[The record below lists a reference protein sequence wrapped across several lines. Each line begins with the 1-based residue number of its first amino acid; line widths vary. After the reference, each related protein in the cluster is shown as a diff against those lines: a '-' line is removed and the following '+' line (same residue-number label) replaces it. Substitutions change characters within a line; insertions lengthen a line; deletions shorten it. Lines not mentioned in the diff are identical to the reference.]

1 MDILENN
8 ELEEEQHTISF
19 LQTTLGIAQT
29 RLNEMLIKSINDE
42 ARLRQ
47 TINNLQLEID
57 HLKSEDSSLPKN
69 KKLDFDIWVNKE
81 NNLIIKVNYSRM
93 GNWEYRLK
101 SFKIN

>member
-1 MDILENN
+1 MDILESN

-57 HLKSEDSSLPKN
+57 HLKSEDSSSQEIDSSN
-69 KKLDFDIWVNKE
+69 
-81 NNLIIKVNYSRM
+81 
-93 GNWEYRLK
+93 GK
-101 SFKIN
+101 SQIATR